1 MLRRKARGDEAANG
15 GRTSSSKAGDD
26 PPGLPPQRG
35 GGVATPAFSDVT
47 WFAPFVVCWA
57 YLRASRCVGRRLT
70 EVGLGC

>member
-1 MLRRKARGDEAANG
+1 MKPPMAAEHLHPG
-15 GRTSSSKAGDD
+15 WRC